1 MGGTPSPLSGLSF
14 CFPHEFRIKH
24 QPQRYWGSSM
34 GKPATQ
40 IVVHTRPRLK
50 TESLRPSLMVKK
62 CWKPHVFRRK
72 DAIFGSSPI
81 FWTPQHLNSTLNCH
95 CLTPR
100 HLGDV
105 AVATPVIHPLCHQ
118 LLKAM
123 KALHPRQAVFTRSA
137 LLAVFMDLI
146 CLKHVWSYSPG
157 HSLMIF
163 PALKLHSVRGF
174 PSQRLSMA
182 KDPKNWNTSKLEN
195 YLRCDVKTK
204 KTSPV
209 HIGEPPESMV

>member
-1 MGGTPSPLSGLSF
+1 
-14 CFPHEFRIKH
+14 
-24 QPQRYWGSSM
+24 
-34 GKPATQ
+34 
-40 IVVHTRPRLK
+40 
-50 TESLRPSLMVKK
+50 
-62 CWKPHVFRRK
+62 
-72 DAIFGSSPI
+72 
-81 FWTPQHLNSTLNCH
+81 
-95 CLTPR
+95 
-100 HLGDV
+100 
-105 AVATPVIHPLCHQ
+105 
-118 LLKAM
+118 M

-204 KTSPV
+204 KNIPRSHWRTPRKHGLVGDEITSLGPYNGRCF
-209 HIGEPPESMV
+209 IWTGNMITSKLSKIT

>member
-1 MGGTPSPLSGLSF
+1 
-14 CFPHEFRIKH
+14 
-24 QPQRYWGSSM
+24 
-34 GKPATQ
+34 
-40 IVVHTRPRLK
+40 
-50 TESLRPSLMVKK
+50 
-62 CWKPHVFRRK
+62 
-72 DAIFGSSPI
+72 
-81 FWTPQHLNSTLNCH
+81 
-95 CLTPR
+95 
-100 HLGDV
+100 
-105 AVATPVIHPLCHQ
+105 
-118 LLKAM
+118 M